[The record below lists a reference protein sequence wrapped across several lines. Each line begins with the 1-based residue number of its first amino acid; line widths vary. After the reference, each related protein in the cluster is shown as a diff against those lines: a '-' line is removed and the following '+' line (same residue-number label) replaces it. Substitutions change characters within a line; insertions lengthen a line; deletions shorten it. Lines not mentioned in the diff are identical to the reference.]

1 MYGNIKTWVGYW
13 LDHTLEVLGLKSNVN
28 DFSNSGTNATR
39 PRQESVLLLVIENI
53 FNIKLP

>member
-1 MYGNIKTWVGYW
+1 MYGNIKTGDGYW

-28 DFSNSGTNATR
+28 DISNSGTNATR